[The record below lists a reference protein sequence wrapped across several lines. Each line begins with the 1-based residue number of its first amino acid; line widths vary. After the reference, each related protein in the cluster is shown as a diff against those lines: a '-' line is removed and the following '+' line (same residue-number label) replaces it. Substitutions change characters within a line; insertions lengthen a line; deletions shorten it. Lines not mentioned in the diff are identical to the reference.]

1 MLRNRYAVAVVK
13 GTQVVGHVPREY
25 SKLCWNFLRH
35 CGRITC
41 EITGRR
47 KRSFIKGKG
56 LVPCVYKLK
65 GNKKFIIRLCNVI
78 EKKTV
83 VRVVLLV

>member
-1 MLRNRYAVAVVK
+1 MLRNRYAVTVVK

-25 SKLCWNFLRH
+25 SKLCWNFLSH

-47 KRSFIKGKG
+47 KQSSIEGKG
-56 LVPCVYKLK
+56 PVVPCVYKFE
-65 GNKKFIIRLCNVI
+65 GNEKFIIRLCNLI
-78 EKKTV
+78 EKKQ
-83 VRVVLLV
+83 LLE